1 MSLIRNLLLK
11 IFSHQTLALLRWDIH
26 FVWVRSFNFML
37 QKKRKLHKRL
47 GKLNHPLYLN
57 LGSGPRGLTT
67 GNWVNVDGYEDTNVM
82 YCMDFNRK
90 FPFPDNCF
98 DGIFCE
104 HVLEHFSAENGLQLL
119 RECYRV
125 LLPGGCIRV
134 IVPDGEKIMKIFFN
148 NPLELVNRRN
158 GITSCAME
166 AVNSY
171 FRQRYEHHI
180 AYDEELLKYQFVLAG
195 FSQLARTSFGNG
207 IVSGVIAIDDEKY
220 EWESLYVEAIKPLS
234 RCGNV
239 RNYELKTADCIVKI
253 NTQSRIDRTC

>member
-1 MSLIRNLLLK
+1 MDTKSMSLIRNLLLK

-134 IVPDGEKIMKIFFN
+134 IVPDGEKIIKAYLD
-148 NPLELVNRRN
+148 NPSELIKRRESA
-158 GITSCAME
+158 TLCAME

-171 FRQRYEHHI
+171 FRQRYEHQI
-180 AYDEELLKYQFVLAG
+180 AYDGELLEHQFMQADFTEILKV
-195 FSQLARTSFGNG
+195 TFGNG
-207 IVSGVIAIDDEKY
+207 KVSYPISIDDEKY
-220 EWESLYVEAIKPLS
+220 AWESLYMEAIKPQYILD
-234 RCGNV
+234 V
-239 RNYELKTADCIVKI
+239 P
-253 NTQSRIDRTC
+253 